1 MKLKKKIL
9 FAAWACHN
17 KNYTSY
23 QAWYIPLTKVF
34 KEVVTFDP
42 QETMYRYGKEEMNK
56 QFLSLLEKEQ
66 PDYVFLWLIYDE
78 FSIDTLLS
86 IKEIFPR
93 TKLINFFGDDDAL
106 FYNFSIYYGQ
116 LFGGALVNQ
125 RDFLPK
131 YKEEG
136 IQNVLITY
144 GVNTSHFR
152 PLQVKKKYDVT
163 FVGTPKSD
171 RYEYIM
177 FLIKNGINVRV
188 FGAGWESY
196 PEICERYGG
205 LLSTDEYVK
214 VVNESRINL
223 SFSKNYEGK
232 PHFKGRVPEVCAC
245 KSFVLSELYEGY
257 YDFFKKGSEIVMF
270 KTREE
275 LLQLVR
281 YYLKNEKER
290 EAIAAR
296 AHKKILEKFTLEKE
310 LRSFFKHMDRVH
322 IKANGLPEVKKKV
335 ITILIHELRF
345 STKDILERV
354 KNCDYIAFSAAEE
367 QTLPHKEYFQKYSL
381 EKSKKDICCCDYY
394 VFTPRLGNYLI
405 FQSKY
410 AHRILKPDEFSSVIG
425 LSHLMVR
432 KSYFLKNIDQF
443 KAVAQGEP
451 ISFITDKNTAFVTIP
466 LVQRKKVPSL
476 KYSSMDKVF
485 LPLYENNLRALHYQR
500 RLLID
505 TYTYFL
511 FLESLF
517 GKYFIARR
525 LITKALDK
533 ILARKEK
540 FNEH

>member
-78 FSIDTLLS
+78 FSVDTLLS
-86 IKEIFPR
+86 IKEISPR

-106 FYNFSIYYGQ
+106 FYSFSMYYGQ
-116 LFGGALVNQ
+116 LFDGALINQ
-125 RDFLPK
+125 RDFLLK
-131 YKEEG
+131 YKKEG
-136 IQNVLITY
+136 IQNIFMTY

-152 PLQVKKKYDVT
+152 PLSVKKKYDVT

-196 PEICERYGG
+196 PEICERYDG
-205 LLSTDEYVK
+205 LLSTDEYVR
-214 VVNESRINL
+214 VVNESRITL

-245 KSFVLSELYEGY
+245 KSFVLSEFYKGY

-281 YYLKNEKER
+281 YYLKNNKER
-290 EAIAAR
+290 EEITECAY
-296 AHKKILEKFTLEKE
+296 KKIIAKFNLEIE
-310 LRSFFKHMDRVH
+310 LFSFFRHMEQVKKKTCR
-322 IKANGLPEVKKKV
+322 LPEVKKKV
-335 ITILIHELRF
+335 IAISIQELAS
-345 STKDILERV
+345 STKDILKRV
-354 KNCDYIAFSAAEE
+354 KNCDYISFSMPEE
-367 QTLPHKEYFQKYSL
+367 RALPHKEYFQAYSL
-381 EKSKKDICCCDYY
+381 EKSKKDISCCDYY
-394 VFTPRLGNYLI
+394 VSTPRLGNYLL
-405 FQSKY
+405 FQSRY
-410 AHRILKPDEFSSVIG
+410 AYRILKTEDFSSLIG

-443 KAVAQGEP
+443 KTVAQGEP

-466 LVQRKKVPSL
+466 LVQRKKVLSL
-476 KYSSMDKVF
+476 KYSSMDKDL

-500 RLLID
+500 RLPFHP
-505 TYTYFL
+505 YVYFL
-511 FLESLF
+511 SMQSLF
-517 GKYFIARR
+517 GQSFIARR
-525 LITKALDK
+525 LITKALGRLLK
-533 ILARKEK
+533 KNR
-540 FNEH
+540 